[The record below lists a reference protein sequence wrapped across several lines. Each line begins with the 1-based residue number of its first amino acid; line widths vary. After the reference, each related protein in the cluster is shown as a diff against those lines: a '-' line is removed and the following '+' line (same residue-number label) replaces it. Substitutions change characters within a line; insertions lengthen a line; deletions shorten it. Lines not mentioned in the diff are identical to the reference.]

1 MKKFDST
8 EVLKPALTLFVICL
22 VVTFLLAFTNVFTK
36 DAILN
41 QELKAQESS
50 QRIVLPGAIS
60 FLESE
65 QDGIKFYT
73 GFDENNNKIGY
84 VFSNEDK
91 GYGGTIK
98 VMTGITSDGQIQG
111 IAILS
116 HNETPGLGANITSD
130 KFTEQFKVNAP
141 KNGFSI
147 IKGKE
152 NKSSEI
158 SAITGATISSTAV
171 TNAVNKS
178 IEQFHNLNGKGI

>member
-1 MKKFDST
+1 MKKFDTT
-8 EVLKPALTLFVICL
+8 EILKPALILFIICL

-41 QELKAQESS
+41 QELKTQESS
-50 QRIVLPGAIS
+50 QRIVLPGAVS
-60 FLESE
+60 FLESYK
-65 QDGIKFYT
+65 DGIKFYT

-84 VFSNEDK
+84 VFSNEGK
-91 GYGGTIK
+91 GYGGTIN
-98 VMTGITSDGQIQG
+98 VMTGIASDGQIQG
-111 IAILS
+111 ISILS

-147 IKGKE
+147 IKGE
-152 NKSSEI
+152 SNKNGEI

-178 IEQFHNLNGKGI
+178 IEQFYSLSGKGI